1 MADGSLFYLFDMRYI
16 LFLDLLF
23 NPILF
28 ALSCLFFF
36 LDLQKKMTKMNNQ
49 FFFNIIINF

>member
-16 LFLDLLF
+16 SFLDLLF

-28 ALSCLFFF
+28 ALSCLFFRF
-36 LDLQKKMTKMNNQ
+36 AEEDDKNE
-49 FFFNIIINF
+49 